1 MRKSRFYSA
10 SIAVIAAGAVALS
23 GVILPSTANTK
34 DSVVTIE
41 NNGFTSLNSGVRN
54 YNLATNNYVNYLT
67 GQSWFYFDDK
77 LKLVKNPTFGSFRIS
92 KDTATDFRTEWKLAN
107 GLVWNDGTPITAEDM
122 LMSHIVNSNQYS
134 IDKGLGNPASGATVF
149 NSGTYSGIWSNA
161 IAGDPVIGKDNLTV
175 TLNWKYPIPDWELFG
190 PGTFPVH
197 ALVLLA
203 EGKTSLGTAAENT
216 AAKKR
221 FLDAFKGN
229 NPDLLK
235 KMGDVWSKDYI
246 TKSVSRTTNPL
257 LLVRNGAYNI
267 QEIVSDQSITL
278 VQNPRYNTG
287 PKPKIKTIIIK
298 IVSGAAA
305 PQAIANKEADIFSG
319 QATVD
324 SIRQFQRLNGVGTVI
339 YPQGVYE
346 HVDLRVARQ
355 GATGAQY
362 TGPFAVTGDKAAD
375 DKARDLRRA
384 MLLSVPRKEIETK
397 LVRRINPRGVLMNSN
412 WTLTTDSLNAQVVAN
427 NGSKVWG
434 GTDEARRAQ
443 ALALVKKHFP
453 NASETNPAFTV
464 RMNWGNPA
472 DNPRRVAQA
481 QLIVASAAKVGINV
495 INDGK
500 AAWSSNLGNIANDLS
515 FFAWQKTS
523 PSPLGSLGIFRTGGG
538 SNFSGWSDKQI
549 DDGIAAL
556 ERKTT
561 PAQKVKIYQQIDKAL
576 NREAF
581 TLPLFQHTA
590 VVAYNS
596 ALKNVKPSPISPII
610 YWNFWE
616 WTY

>member
-23 GVILPSTANTK
+23 GVILPSTASTK

-41 NNGFTSLNSGVRN
+41 NNGFTSLNPSVRSM
-54 YNLATNNYVNYLT
+54 NLATNSYVSYLT
-67 GQSWFYFDDK
+67 GQGFNYRNDK
-77 LKLVKNPTFGSFRIS
+77 GQIVDNKIFGSYRIS
-92 KDTATDFRTEWKLAN
+92 RETATDFRTEWKLN
-107 GLVWNDGTPITAEDM
+107 KGLVWNDGTPITGED
-122 LMSHIVNSNQYS
+122 LLLQHIICSNDYS
-134 IDKGLGNPASGATVF
+134 KENGLGDPAAGATAF
-149 NSGTYSGIWSNA
+149 NA
-161 IAGDPVIGKDNLTV
+161 ICYSSLYNTATAGKPILGKDGLTV
-175 TLNWKYPIPDWELFG
+175 TFRYKYPIPEWEINTG
-190 PGTFPVH
+190 GTFPVH
-197 ALVLLA
+197 TLVLLA
-203 EGKTSLGTAAENT
+203 EGKTSLGTAAENL

-221 FLDAFKGN
+221 FLDAFDGK

-235 KMGDVWSKDYI
+235 KMGEVWSREYN
-246 TKSVSRTTNPL
+246 TKSVTRSTNPL
-257 LLVRNGAYNI
+257 LLVRNGAYII

-287 PKPKIKTIIIK
+287 PKPKIKTIVIK
-298 IVSGAAA
+298 ILSGAAA
-305 PQAIANKEADIFSG
+305 PQAIANKEADVFSG

-324 SIRQFQRLNGVGTVI
+324 SIRQFQRLNGVGTII
-339 YPQGVYE
+339 YPQAVYE
-346 HVDLRVARQ
+346 HVDIRVNRASP
-355 GATGAQY
+355 TGAQY

-384 MLLSVPRKEIETK
+384 MLLAIPRKEIETK
-397 LVRRINPRGVLMNSN
+397 LVRRINPRGVLMNSS
-412 WTLTTDSLNAQVVAN
+412 WTLSNEGINSQVVAN

-453 NASETNPAFTV
+453 NASESNPGITV

-481 QLIVASAAKVGINV
+481 QLIIASAAKAGINV
-495 INDGK
+495 INGGK
-500 AAWSSNLGNIANDLS
+500 AAWSGNLTNVTYDLS
-515 FFAWQKTS
+515 FFAWQKT
-523 PSPLGSLGIFRTGGG
+523 GSYISALPIFRTGGG
-538 SNFSGWSDKQI
+538 NNFSGWSSKEI
-549 DDGIAAL
+549 DDAIAKL

-561 PAQKVKIYQQIDKAL
+561 EAEKIKLYQQIDKVL
-576 NREAF
+576 TKESF

-590 VVAYNS
+590 VVAHTS
-596 ALKNVKPSPISPII
+596 ALKNVKPSPFSPII

>member
-1 MRKSRFYSA
+1 MRKSRFFRVA
-10 SIAVIAAGAVALS
+10 IAIFAAAAVALT
-23 GVILPSTANTK
+23 GVVLPSNANTK

-41 NNGFTSLNSGVRN
+41 NNGFTSLNASVRG
-54 YNLATNNYVNYLT
+54 YNLATNSYVNYLT
-67 GQSWFYFDDK
+67 GQGFYYIDDK
-77 LKLVKNPTFGSFRIS
+77 LKIVPNKIYGSYRVS
-92 KDTATDFRTEWKLAN
+92 KDTATDFQTEWKLN
-107 GLVWNDGTPITAEDM
+107 KGLVWNDGTPITAED
-122 LMSHIVNSNQYS
+122 LLLTHVICSNQYA
-134 IDKGLGNPASGATVF
+134 IDSGLGDPATGTTF
-149 NSGTYSGIWSNA
+149 NALCYSGLYNTA
-161 IAGDPVIGKDNLTV
+161 TAGKPTIGKDNLTV
-175 TLNWKYPIPDWELFG
+175 TYRWKYPIPDWELNG

-197 ALVLLA
+197 TLVLLA

-216 AAKKR
+216 AAKKK
-221 FLDAFKGN
+221 FLDAYNGN
-229 NPDLLK
+229 NPTLLK
-235 KMGDVWSKDYI
+235 KMGEVWSKDYI
-246 TKSVSRTTNPL
+246 TKSVSSSTNPL

-267 QEIVSDQSITL
+267 KEIVADQSITV

-324 SIRQFQRLNGVGTVI
+324 SVRQFQRLSGVGTVI
-339 YPQGVYE
+339 YPQAVYE
-346 HVDLRVARQ
+346 HVDLRT
-355 GATGAQY
+355 GKYSATGAEY
-362 TGPFAVTGDKAAD
+362 TGPFAITGNKTAD
-375 DKARDLRRA
+375 AKARDLRRA

-397 LVRRINPRGVLMNSN
+397 LVRRINPRGQLMNSL
-412 WTLTTDSLNAQVVAN
+412 WTLTNDALNPQVVAK

-443 ALALVKKHFP
+443 ALALVRKHYP
-453 NASETNPAFTV
+453 NASETNPGFTV
-464 RMNWGNPA
+464 TMNWGNPA

-481 QLIVASAAKVGINV
+481 QLIVASAAKAGIKV

-500 AAWSSNLGNIANDLS
+500 AAWGANLGNVAFDLS

-523 PSPLGSLGIFRTGGG
+523 PSPLGSLGIYRSGGG
-538 SNFSGWSDKQI
+538 GNYAGWKNAAIDAQI
-549 DDGIAAL
+549 AKL
-556 ERKTT
+556 ERRTSK
-561 PAQKVKIYQQIDKAL
+561 AEKVKIFQAIDKITNKEAL
-576 NREAF
+576 S
-581 TLPLFQHTA
+581 LPLFQHTA

-596 ALKNVKPSPISPII
+596 SLKNVKPSPISPII